1 LPRRDQRRNSR
12 DDADMSYA
20 RFGLMIATSTV
31 VMFVLM
37 YLNTYAWEHVFF
49 SETRVYMALLMGA
62 TMAVIMLAYMLGM
75 YADARMN
82 LGIFAG
88 AAIAFALALW
98 LVRSQATVSG
108 PSYLRAMIPHH
119 SIAIM
124 TSERAQIRDP
134 RVRKLAD
141 EIIEAQRREIAEM
154 RWLIAEVAAGRTV
167 DAVYRDPPAA
177 PGSIEQALSNT
188 LLSRLDLSPMPDAEA
203 ARVLDAEAPC
213 TFRRAAGSHPV
224 LWATADGAAAA
235 MKLNGVLVTLSGTG
249 TDTGTDA
256 AGDAVFRAPGV
267 RLTLNPLGEAADW
280 RADAELIFALDAGLR
295 VGYRGF
301 YDCAGET
308 DPNDRAGP
316 RPGASL
322 LREAPGR

>member
-1 LPRRDQRRNSR
+1 
-12 DDADMSYA
+12 MSYV

-88 AAIAFALALW
+88 AAIAFALTLW

-188 LLSRLDLSPMPDAEA
+188 LLSRLDLSPMPHAEA

-213 TFRRAAGSHPV
+213 AFRRAAGSHPV

-235 MKLNGVLVTLSGTG
+235 MKLNGVLVTLSGT
-249 TDTGTDA
+249 DTGTDT
-256 AGDAVFRAPGV
+256 AGAAVFGAPGV

-280 RADAELIFALDAGLR
+280 RANAELIFALDAGLK

-308 DPNDRAGP
+308 DPNVRAAP

-322 LREAPGR
+322 LREAPER